1 VTPKEI
7 AELVI
12 SSAKGEAVIY
22 DSEMDEYC
30 VLLADEYLDLLEVYE
45 VLKFKMKEMERAM
58 LN

>member
-1 VTPKEI
+1 MSPKQI

-22 DSEMDEYC
+22 DSEMEEYC
-30 VLLADEYLDLLEVYE
+30 VMLADEYLDLLEIYE
-45 VLKFKMKEMERAM
+45 LLKIKIKKMEISM